1 MKEYDDKLTIRE
13 IEELCNLYM
22 DCALTSLEEAELE
35 YVLLTT
41 DSDSEIIRE
50 TRAVMGLSRELA
62 ARPAAPAE
70 GKSGKNGKND
80 KKRRIALR
88 RWRRAVTGIAASAA
102 ILVASVIG
110 FSSGG
115 ASEVEYIAYVG
126 GRQLRGEEARE
137 VAEAQIERYRQ
148 LERRMDLLREEQ
160 KQKLETIKSYAL

>member
-62 ARPAAPAE
+62 ARTTASAD
-70 GKSGKNGKND
+70 GKSGKNE
-80 KKRRIALR
+80 KKRRLTMR
-88 RWRRAVTGIAASAA
+88 RWRGAVTGIAASAA
-102 ILVASVIG
+102 ILIASIIG

-126 GRQLRGEEARE
+126 GRQLRGEQARE
-137 VAEAQIERYRQ
+137 VAEAQVERYRQ

-160 KQKLETIKSYAL
+160 KQKLETLKTYAL

>member
-1 MKEYDDKLTIRE
+1 MKEYNDNLTIRE

-22 DCALTSLEEAELE
+22 DCGLTSLEEAELE

-50 TRAVMGLSRELA
+50 TRAVMGLSRDLA
-62 ARPAAPAE
+62 ARTAVPAN
-70 GKSGKNGKND
+70 GKSDKNE
-80 KKRRIALR
+80 KKRRIAMR
-88 RWRRAVTGIAASAA
+88 RWRSAVTGIAASAA
-102 ILVASVIG
+102 ILAASVIG

-115 ASEVEYIAYVG
+115 SSDVEYIAYVG
-126 GRQLRGEEARE
+126 GRQLRGEQARE
-137 VAEAQIERYRQ
+137 VAEAQVERYRQ

>member
-1 MKEYDDKLTIRE
+1 MKEYNDKLTIRE

-22 DCALTSLEEAELE
+22 DCALTSMEEAELE

-62 ARPAAPAE
+62 ARPAAPAN
-70 GKSGKNGKND
+70 GKIGKNE
-80 KKRRIALR
+80 KKRRIAMR
-88 RWRRAVTGIAASAA
+88 RWRSAVTGIAASAA
-102 ILVASVIG
+102 ILAASVIG

-115 ASEVEYIAYVG
+115 SSEVEYIAYVG
-126 GRQLRGEEARE
+126 GRQLRGEQARE
-137 VAEAQIERYRQ
+137 VAEAQVERYRQ

>member
-1 MKEYDDKLTIRE
+1 MKEYNDKLTIRE

-22 DCALTSLEEAELE
+22 DCGLTSLEETELE

-62 ARPAAPAE
+62 ARPAAHAD
-70 GKSGKNGKND
+70 GKSGKKE
-80 KKRRIALR
+80 KKRRIIGR
-88 RWRRAVTGIAASAA
+88 RWRSAVTGIAASAA
-102 ILVASVIG
+102 ILIASVIG

-115 ASEVEYIAYVG
+115 SSEVEYIAYVG
-126 GRQLRGEEARE
+126 GKQLRGEEARE

>member
-1 MKEYDDKLTIRE
+1 MKEYNDKLTIRE

-35 YVLLTT
+35 YVLLTA

-62 ARPAAPAE
+62 ARTAAPAN
-70 GKSGKNGKND
+70 GKSGKNE
-80 KKRRIALR
+80 KKRRIAMR
-88 RWRRAVTGIAASAA
+88 RWRGAVTGIAASAA
-102 ILVASVIG
+102 ILAASVIG

-126 GRQLRGEEARE
+126 GRQLRGEQARE
-137 VAEAQIERYRQ
+137 VAEAQVERYRQ

-160 KQKLETIKSYAL
+160 KQKLETLKTYAL

>member
-1 MKEYDDKLTIRE
+1 MKGYNDKLTIRE

-35 YVLLTT
+35 YVLLTA

-62 ARPAAPAE
+62 ARTAAPAN
-70 GKSGKNGKND
+70 GKSGKNE
-80 KKRRIALR
+80 KKRRRAMR
-88 RWRRAVTGIAASAA
+88 RWRGAVTGIAASAA
-102 ILVASVIG
+102 ILAASVIG

-126 GRQLRGEEARE
+126 GRQLRGEQARE
-137 VAEAQIERYRQ
+137 VAEAQVERYRQ

-160 KQKLETIKSYAL
+160 KQKLETLKTYAL

>member
-1 MKEYDDKLTIRE
+1 MKEYNDKLTIRE

-50 TRAVMGLSRELA
+50 TRAVMGLSRKLA
-62 ARPAAPAE
+62 ARTAAPAD
-70 GKSGKNGKND
+70 GKSGKNE
-80 KKRRIALR
+80 KKRRLTMR
-88 RWRRAVTGIAASAA
+88 RWRSAVTGIAASAA
-102 ILVASVIG
+102 ILAASVIG

-115 ASEVEYIAYVG
+115 SSEVEYIAYVG
-126 GRQLRGEEARE
+126 GRQLRGEQARE
-137 VAEAQIERYRQ
+137 VAEAQVERYRQ

>member
-1 MKEYDDKLTIRE
+1 MKEYNDKLTIRE

-22 DCALTSLEEAELE
+22 DCGLTSLEEAELE

-50 TRAVMGLSRELA
+50 TMAVMGLSRELA
-62 ARPAAPAE
+62 ARPAVPAN
-70 GKSGKNGKND
+70 GKSGKKE
-80 KKRRIALR
+80 KKRRIIAR
-88 RWRRAVTGIAASAA
+88 RWRSAVTGIAASAA
-102 ILVASVIG
+102 ILIASVIG

-115 ASEVEYIAYVG
+115 SSEVEYIAYVG
-126 GRQLRGEEARE
+126 GKQLRGEEARE

>member
-1 MKEYDDKLTIRE
+1 MKEYNDKLTIRE

-35 YVLLTT
+35 YVLLTA

-62 ARPAAPAE
+62 ARTAAPAN
-70 GKSGKNGKND
+70 GKSGKNE
-80 KKRRIALR
+80 KKRRIAMR
-88 RWRRAVTGIAASAA
+88 RWRGAVTGIAASSA
-102 ILVASVIG
+102 ILAASVIG

-126 GRQLRGEEARE
+126 GRQLRGEQARE
-137 VAEAQIERYRQ
+137 VAEAQVERYRQ

-160 KQKLETIKSYAL
+160 KQKLETLKTYAL

>member
-1 MKEYDDKLTIRE
+1 MKEYNDKLTIRE

-22 DCALTSLEEAELE
+22 DCGLTSLEEAELE

-62 ARPAAPAE
+62 ARPAVPAN
-70 GKSGKNGKND
+70 GKSGKKE
-80 KKRRIALR
+80 KKRRIIAR
-88 RWRRAVTGIAASAA
+88 RWRSAVTGIAASAA

-110 FSSGG
+110 FSWGG
-115 ASEVEYIAYVG
+115 SSEVEYIAYVG
-126 GRQLRGEEARE
+126 GKQLRGEQARE

>member
-1 MKEYDDKLTIRE
+1 MKEYNDKLTIRE

-22 DCALTSLEEAELE
+22 DCGLTSLEEAELE

-50 TRAVMGLSRELA
+50 TLAVMGLSRKLA
-62 ARPAAPAE
+62 ARTAAPAN
-70 GKSGKNGKND
+70 GKSGKNE
-80 KKRRIALR
+80 KKRRIAMR
-88 RWRRAVTGIAASAA
+88 RWRSAVTGIAASAA
-102 ILVASVIG
+102 ILAASVIG

-115 ASEVEYIAYVG
+115 ASDVEYIAYVG
-126 GRQLRGEEARE
+126 GRQLRGEQARE
-137 VAEAQIERYRQ
+137 VAEAQVERYRQ

>member
-1 MKEYDDKLTIRE
+1 MKEYNDKLTIRE

-62 ARPAAPAE
+62 ARTTAPAD
-70 GKSGKNGKND
+70 GKSGKNE
-80 KKRRIALR
+80 KKRRLTMR
-88 RWRRAVTGIAASAA
+88 RWRSAVTGIAASAA
-102 ILVASVIG
+102 ILAASVIG
-110 FSSGG
+110 LSSGG

-126 GRQLRGEEARE
+126 GRQLRGEQARE
-137 VAEAQIERYRQ
+137 VAEAQVERYRQ

-160 KQKLETIKSYAL
+160 KQKLETLKTYAL

>member
-62 ARPAAPAE
+62 TRPAAPAD
-70 GKSGKNGKND
+70 GKNGKNE
-80 KKRRIALR
+80 KKRRIAMR
-88 RWRRAVTGIAASAA
+88 RWRGAVTGIAASAA
-102 ILVASVIG
+102 ILAASVIG

-115 ASEVEYIAYVG
+115 SSDVEYIAYVG
-126 GRQLRGEEARE
+126 GRQLRGEQARE
-137 VAEAQIERYRQ
+137 VAEAQVERYRQ

-160 KQKLETIKSYAL
+160 KQKLETLKTYAL

>member
-1 MKEYDDKLTIRE
+1 MKEYNDKLTIRE

-22 DCALTSLEEAELE
+22 DCGLTSLEEAELE

-62 ARPAAPAE
+62 ARPAVPAN
-70 GKSGKNGKND
+70 GKSGKKE
-80 KKRRIALR
+80 KKRRIIAR
-88 RWRRAVTGIAASAA
+88 RWRSAVTGIAASAA
-102 ILVASVIG
+102 ILAASVIG

-126 GRQLRGEEARE
+126 GRQLRGEQARE

>member
-62 ARPAAPAE
+62 ARPAAPAD
-70 GKSGKNGKND
+70 GKNGKNE
-80 KKRRIALR
+80 KKRRIAMSRLR
-88 RWRRAVTGIAASAA
+88 GAVTGIAASAA
-102 ILVASVIG
+102 ILIASVIG

-115 ASEVEYIAYVG
+115 SSEVEYIAYVG
-126 GRQLRGEEARE
+126 GKQLRGEEARE